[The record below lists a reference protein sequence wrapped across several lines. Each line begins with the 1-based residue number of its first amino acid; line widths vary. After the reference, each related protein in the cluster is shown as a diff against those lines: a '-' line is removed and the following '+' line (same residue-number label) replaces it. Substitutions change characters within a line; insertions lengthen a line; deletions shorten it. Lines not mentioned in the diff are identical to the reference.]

1 MLTSTT
7 MPTKFAF
14 DYFPIFLSLSSFLS
28 LAFTSNVLFNV
39 LGLPNRLQAVS
50 RNSKFSLQLFCH
62 EIHPQT
68 ESKSFECLVHL
79 SPALYLFSVSIDGF
93 PFLVGAR
100 QITHSLSPIPVSS
113 VSENTDAS
121 ITKRSF
127 ISVETVC
134 KLSFY
139 VVPVFCN

>member
-14 DYFPIFLSLSSFLS
+14 DYFPIFLSLSSLPS
-28 LAFTSNVLFNV
+28 LASTSNVLFNV
-39 LGLPNRLQAVS
+39 LGLPNRLQAVN

-79 SPALYLFSVSIDGF
+79 SPALSLSLYFFFCVNRWVSLSCGRAPDHSFTF
-93 PFLVGAR
+93 PHSSLVG
-100 QITHSLSPIPVSS
+100 IGKH
-113 VSENTDAS
+113 
-121 ITKRSF
+121 
-127 ISVETVC
+127 
-134 KLSFY
+134 
-139 VVPVFCN
+139 